1 MNNMNK
7 KNFNELLDEI
17 KNISNK
23 LNDSN
28 TSMEDSIELFKK
40 GTDMIKEAKEQL
52 TNLEGEV
59 KKVLDNNEVTNF

>member
-1 MNNMNK
+1 MNK

>member
-1 MNNMNK
+1 MNK

-17 KNISNK
+17 KNISDK

-28 TSMEDSIELFKK
+28 TSMENSIELFKK

-52 TNLEGEV
+52 TFLEGEV
-59 KKVLDNNEVTNF
+59 KKVLDNNDVTNF

>member
-1 MNNMNK
+1 MSA

-40 GTDMIKEAKEQL
+40 GTEMIKEAKDQL
-52 TNLEGEV
+52 TTLEGEV
-59 KKVLDNNEVTNF
+59 KKVLENNDTTNF